1 MLVWSAFNV
10 RCVKPVDQYDVI
22 PSRTMLLTIFMS
34 WINNKLAHFIHE
46 CIIDFT
52 LLGNFLIYDDISKVS
67 WGFEIQFIELRWK
80 QCMSD
85 VSKTLYFTSISFP
98 KKWTQ
103 GSVLIVYLKIQ
114 FYNLFL
120 LVYLDSYVWL
130 KFSLVLV

>member
-10 RCVKPVDQYDVI
+10 RCVKLCWSVWRHTKPYDA
-22 PSRTMLLTIFMS
+22 FNYMS

-130 KFSLVLV
+130 KISLVLV